1 MKFRSLFLCTCMT
14 VVPMT
19 ALLSHR
25 LPGGVVQAAG
35 GLLSTV
41 LGGAE
46 VEAEGEA
53 AAEPLPADMEPSHE
67 AATGLTTTVS
77 AGVPLAT
84 VTPALATVPPAT
96 PPPAAVTADQGDLSI
111 IHPRLAAAGAVAV
124 DCRPLSGQGSAAV
137 ATCRVGVDAD
147 GSLFRMFQATG
158 ADPSSACRELLAAV
172 ELWRARPEGRSAQR
186 PPDPQVGR

>member
-35 GLLSTV
+35 GLLSSV

-46 VEAEGEA
+46 PEAE
-53 AAEPLPADMEPSHE
+53 AEPLPPADVEPSYE
-67 AATGLTTTVS
+67 AATGLATPVS
-77 AGVPLAT
+77 AALP
-84 VTPALATVPPAT
+84 LATVPPAPATVPPMT
-96 PPPAAVTADQGDLSI
+96 PPPAAVMTDQGDLSI
-111 IHPRLAAAGAVAV
+111 IHQRLAAVGAVAV
-124 DCRPLSGQGSAAV
+124 DCRPLPGQGSAAV

-158 ADPSSACRELLAAV
+158 ADPSSACRELLTAV

-186 PPDPQVGR
+186 PLDPQVGR